1 MTLARCPLHWAHDL
15 TNTELHTA
23 LTAVGLHPNVVNDLV
38 RDRHTSG
45 GEWRIEGELGP
56 LPEHVDA
63 GLMPA
68 EGSRDPALCRCGVED
83 EPEPEHVPGEYVPLT
98 GGELVV
104 AAPPAEPP
112 PAHVLADQLEYDE
125 VGWAQEAAAAAE
137 AQAIADAAEMGW

>member
-15 TNTELHTA
+15 TDADLAAH
-23 LTAVGLHPNVVNDLV
+23 LTLVGLHPNVVADLV
-38 RDRHTSG
+38 SDRHTSG

-83 EPEPEHVPGEYVPLT
+83 EPKPDDQVDTAYA
-98 GGELVV
+98 LVV
-104 AAPPAEPP
+104 VPTPPPEPP
-112 PAHVLADQLEYDE
+112 PPHVLADQPEYDE
-125 VGWAQEAAAAAE
+125 VGWAQAVADAAE
-137 AQAIADAAEMGW
+137 AQAIADAAELGW